1 MDKYQK
7 KRDQLYVD
15 DYKRKLKHH
24 ILTSRFNNKTWT
36 ENKKYRERNPHIG
49 CVYAAPIMISSEIPI
64 DSIIFMLE
72 MNNDTNKIMGI
83 GMIKNHPN
91 SKQLN
96 IYENK
101 NYTRF
106 VYAGKYRID
115 RSEMTEQELEIML
128 AFDKLCFTG
137 NRHMKRGQ
145 GLLSFPVEMLCRC
158 SKILDLVDFVTNM
171 FKIRM
176 CKQQI

>member
-1 MDKYQK
+1 MEQYQK
-7 KRDQLYVD
+7 KRDQLYIAA
-15 DYKRKLKHH
+15 YRRKLKRY
-24 ILTSRFNNKTWT
+24 ILTSRFNNSTWS
-36 ENKKYRERNPHIG
+36 ENTKYRERNPHIG
-49 CVYAAPIMISSEIPI
+49 CVYAAPIMISSEIPT
-64 DSIIFMLE
+64 DSILFMLE

-106 VYAGKYRID
+106 VYAGKNRID
-115 RSEMTEQELEIML
+115 RSEMTEEELVIML
-128 AFDKLCFTG
+128 AFDTLCFTG

-158 SKILDLVDFVTNM
+158 SKIVDLVDFITNM
-171 FKIRM
+171 FRIRLL
-176 CKQQI
+176 KQQI

>member
-1 MDKYQK
+1 
-7 KRDQLYVD
+7 
-15 DYKRKLKHH
+15 
-24 ILTSRFNNKTWT
+24 
-36 ENKKYRERNPHIG
+36 
-49 CVYAAPIMISSEIPI
+49 
-64 DSIIFMLE
+64 

-96 IYENK
+96 VYENK

-106 VYAGKYRID
+106 IYAGKNRID
-115 RSEMTEQELEIML
+115 RSEMTEEELAIIS
-128 AFDKLCFTG
+128 AFDTLCFTG

-158 SKILDLVDFVTNM
+158 AKILDLVDFVTNM

-176 CKQQI
+176 SKQQI

>member
-1 MDKYQK
+1 MV
-7 KRDQLYVD
+7 LY
-15 DYKRKLKHH
+15 H
-24 ILTSRFNNKTWT
+24 S
-36 ENKKYRERNPHIG
+36 
-49 CVYAAPIMISSEIPI
+49 
-64 DSIIFMLE
+64 
-72 MNNDTNKIMGI
+72 
-83 GMIKNHPN
+83 N

>member
-1 MDKYQK
+1 MYIN
-7 KRDQLYVD
+7 
-15 DYKRKLKHH
+15 DYKRQQKRY
-24 ILTSRFNNKTWT
+24 ILTSRFNNSTWY
-36 ENKKYRERNPHIG
+36 ENNSYRERNPHIG
-49 CVYAAPIMISSEIPI
+49 CIYASPLMISSEVKP

-96 IYENK
+96 VYENK

-106 VYAGKYRID
+106 VYAGKHRID
-115 RSEMTEQELEIML
+115 RSEMTEEELVIML
-128 AFDKLCFTG
+128 AFDTLCFTG

-158 SKILDLVDFVTNM
+158 AKILDLVEFVTNM
-171 FKIRM
+171 FKKRM
-176 CKQQI
+176 SKQQI